1 MYIPLTSK
9 LSLHKNKKK
18 RLDKPKRSVFDGDE
32 EDHAP
37 KITKLSEKIP
47 DQYVLAARGYTGKE
61 VAEANTVF
69 KTLHCEVEISR
80 EDSGTGPSSG
90 ITFFR
95 TNEELAACAKN
106 ERMYLKGMLKKAK
119 KEKDQEGIVNEL
131 NEAEE
136 DLF

>member
-1 MYIPLTSK
+1 MYIPLSSK

-37 KITKLSEKIP
+37 KITKLNEKIP

-61 VAEANTVF
+61 VADANTAL
-69 KTLHCEVEISR
+69 KTLHCESEISR
-80 EDSGTGPSSG
+80 EDSGAAGSG

-119 KEKDQEGIVNEL
+119 
-131 NEAEE
+131 
-136 DLF
+136 

>member
-1 MYIPLTSK
+1 MYIPLSSK
-9 LSLHKNKKK
+9 LSLHKYKKK

-47 DQYVLAARGYTGKE
+47 DQYVLAARGYSGKE
-61 VAEANTVF
+61 VAEANTAF
-69 KTLHCEVEISR
+69 KNLHVEAEISR
-80 EDSGTGPSSG
+80 EDSGAITSG

-106 ERMYLKGMLKKAK
+106 ERIYLKGMLKKAK
-119 KEKDQEGIVNEL
+119 KGKDHAIVNEL
-131 NEAEE
+131 NQEDE